1 MQTSPK
7 KRKASQSQRARFR
20 KIRRRK
26 RWRRFFTAFSGH
38 FILTLIL
45 KKVETEV
52 EVKVEAVVEEIS
64 LANYGDF
71 DFVWQGASFLI
82 RDDGLEW
89 CSIFFL
95 FLSYI
100 VSQEGVLPLPCSH

>member
-1 MQTSPK
+1 MQTSQK
-7 KRKASQSQRARFR
+7 KRKARQSQRARFR

-26 RWRRFFTAFSGH
+26 RWNRFFNCIFSGH

-45 KKVETEV
+45 KKAETEV

-71 DFVWQGASFLI
+71 DFVWQGAPFLI
-82 RDDGLEW
+82 WR
-89 CSIFFL
+89 
-95 FLSYI
+95 
-100 VSQEGVLPLPCSH
+100 

>member
-1 MQTSPK
+1 MQTNPK
-7 KRKASQSQRARFR
+7 KRKARRSQRARFR

-26 RWRRFFTAFSGH
+26 RWRKFFYCIFSGH
-38 FILTLIL
+38 FILALIL
-45 KKVETEV
+45 KKAETEV

-82 RDDGLEW
+82 
-89 CSIFFL
+89 
-95 FLSYI
+95 
-100 VSQEGVLPLPCSH
+100 